1 MTDVELWFVDLEK
14 ASAALDALE
23 SETPRLSDADNVR
36 FSVMTDAAAHRNRRR
51 AHIALRLLLERMC
64 GPAVRQMPFALSVS
78 GKPALAGLA
87 ANFSLAHTA
96 AYALI
101 AISDEGLVGVDLE
114 QTRKVKMPDARR
126 APIERAAVVL
136 AAGAPLADGDPD
148 TRFLSAWVRIEA
160 VAKATG
166 SGVGPVLERLRPRR
180 VSDGDEDI
188 EAVAGLSTVV
198 AHDVAMPPGLFAAV
212 ALAPGLPLPRLRN
225 LPAEARA
232 IAALVAEDRGAR

>member
-180 VSDGDEDI
+180 VSGGEDF
-188 EAVAGLSTVV
+188 EAAIGLPTVV

>member
-36 FSVMTDAAAHRNRRR
+36 FSVMTDAAARRNRRL

-78 GKPALAGLA
+78 GKPALAGIA

-96 AYALI
+96 AYTLI

-180 VSDGDEDI
+180 VSGGEDF
-188 EAVAGLSTVV
+188 EAAIGLPTVV